1 MRKSDF
7 FGVKNLQKLLPEP
20 LLSIKTA
27 YYPLY
32 RCSLTSEPANKFSTS
47 RANAR
52 RQVFLFLFPG
62 TRGLF
67 RIVYMNFGSAQEV
80 WETALG
86 ELQIEV
92 SKVNFQTWFK
102 KTSGLSFQDGKFAIG
117 APNTFVAEYLEKNQ
131 RSLIERVLAGILQS
145 DVNLEF
151 RVAGYNGGSAASDT
165 LPLFNPR
172 YTFDT
177 FVAGSSNNLALA
189 AAEKVAENPGQS
201 FNPLFIHGASGLGKT
216 HLLHAIG
223 NDASRRSYR
232 VLYVSAE
239 QYTNEM
245 VTAIRE
251 KSTDEFR
258 RRYRGLDMLLVDD
271 IQFFNGKEQTEENF
285 FHTFNDLH
293 GNGRQI
299 VVTSDRP
306 PRAMPALQERLRSR
320 FEWGLVAD
328 LQPPDFDTRVAVL
341 KARAQRA
348 GIEISREVLEFLAL
362 QIKENMRVLEGSL
375 NRVIAY
381 ARLLS
386 SMITPELA
394 ARAIEDIASKEP
406 RLAPVT
412 PSFIMESVAGTFQ
425 ISLSDLRGRRRD
437 ANTVLARQTAMYL
450 MREETGASLAQVG
463 KELGGRSP
471 ATISYACGKMAGAIN
486 NDPHLRRQVF
496 NIQQKLHA
504 TRNT

>member
-1 MRKSDF
+1 
-7 FGVKNLQKLLPEP
+7 
-20 LLSIKTA
+20 
-27 YYPLY
+27 
-32 RCSLTSEPANKFSTS
+32 
-47 RANAR
+47 
-52 RQVFLFLFPG
+52 
-62 TRGLF
+62 
-67 RIVYMNFGSAQEV
+67 MNFGSAREV

-102 KTSGLSFQDGKFAIG
+102 KTSGLSFQDGKFTIG

-131 RSLIERVLAGILQS
+131 RSLIERVLAGILRS
-145 DVNLEF
+145 DVELEF
-151 RVAGYNGGSAASDT
+151 RVASANGPSVSLEAA

-177 FVAGSSNNLALA
+177 FVEGSSNNLALA
-189 AAEKVAENPGQS
+189 AAEKVAESPGQS
-201 FNPLFIHGASGLGKT
+201 FNPLFIHGGPGLGKT

-223 NDASRRSYR
+223 NDASRRNYR
-232 VLYVSAE
+232 VLCVSAE

-251 KSTDEFR
+251 RTTDDFR
-258 RRYRGLDMLLVDD
+258 RRYRGLDILLVDD
-271 IQFFNGKEQTEENF
+271 IQFFNGKAQTEENF

-293 GNGRQI
+293 ANGHQI

-306 PRAMPALQERLRSR
+306 PRALPAIQERLRSR

-341 KARAQRA
+341 KARAERA
-348 GIEISREVLEFLAL
+348 GVEIKPDVLEFIAL
-362 QIKENMRVLEGSL
+362 QIKENMRALEGSL

-381 ARLLS
+381 SRLLHTI
-386 SMITPELA
+386 ITPELA
-394 ARAIEDIASKEP
+394 ARAIDDIASKEP

-412 PSFIMESVAGTFQ
+412 PSLIMESVACAFQ
-425 ISLSDLRGRRRD
+425 LTLSDLRGRHRD
-437 ANTVLARQTAMYL
+437 ENTVLARQTAMYL
-450 MREETGASLAQVG
+450 MREETQASLAQVG
-463 KELGGRSP
+463 RELGGRSP
-471 ATISYACGKMAGAIN
+471 ATISYACEKMAQAIN

-496 NIQQKLHA
+496 NIQQKLHV